1 MLGSFALAILAG
13 ALLLFLPVAAVHK
26 ISFIDALF
34 TATSAVCVTG
44 LTVLDT
50 GKDFTLFGQI
60 VILFLIQIGGLG
72 IMTFS
77 VFFLLFLKEKVPLKT
92 KIAVK
97 STLSGNYFD
106 VSYLIKNI
114 FLVTMVIE
122 LSGALLLFIY
132 FMLHHFSVSNAL
144 LFSLFHSVSAFCNAG
159 FALFSDSLI
168 GFQTN
173 WFVNIVIML
182 LIILGGIGFTVYL
195 DIIEKRLSL
204 HTKIVLSVSLFLIF
218 IGTFFIFVVEY
229 NNGLSGLNFGNKF
242 LVSLFQSVTTRTAG
256 FNTIDLNDFKDVT
269 LIIMMLLMFIGA
281 SPGSCG
287 GGVKTTTFTIFIM
300 TLFSTSQGKDYIN
313 LFNRTISKEAIFK
326 SFAVMLVAITFLLLG
341 ILGLSVFDPTPM
353 NRSDFLSAT
362 FEAFSALGTVGL
374 SLGYTK
380 KLSVYA
386 KIVTIMLMFLG
397 RVGPLT
403 LVMGLRYKHR
413 KAVYKF
419 AEENIMIG

>member
-1 MLGSFALAILAG
+1 MGSFIFAILIG
-13 ALLLFLPVAAVHK
+13 SLLLILPFAANHK

-50 GKDFTLFGQI
+50 GKDFSLFGQSI
-60 VILFLIQIGGLG
+60 ILFLIQIGGLG

-114 FLVTMVIE
+114 FLVTMVVE
-122 LSGALLLFIY
+122 FSGALLLFIY
-132 FMLHHFSVSNAL
+132 FLLHQYPISKALFFS
-144 LFSLFHSVSAFCNAG
+144 FFHSVSAFCNAG
-159 FALFSDSLI
+159 FALFSDSLVK
-168 GFQTN
+168 FQTN
-173 WFVNIVIML
+173 WFVNIVVMV

-195 DIIEKRLSL
+195 DIKERKFSL
-204 HTKIVLSVSLFLIF
+204 HTKIVLTVSIFLIF
-218 IGTFFIFVVEY
+218 IGTFFIFMVEN
-229 NNGLSGLNFGNKF
+229 NNGLKGLTFGSKF

-256 FNTIDLNDFKDVT
+256 FNTIDLNRFKDVT

-287 GGVKTTTFTIFIM
+287 GGVKTTTFTIFLM

-313 LFNRTISKEAIFK
+313 IFNRTISKDAIFK

-341 ILGLSVFDPTPM
+341 ILGLSFFDPTPM
-353 NRSDFLSAT
+353 NRNDFLSST

-386 KIVTIMLMFLG
+386 KIVVILLMFLG

-403 LVMGLRYKHR
+403 LVMGLRYKYK
-413 KAVYKF
+413 KANYKF